1 MEWDK
6 KIHWVRAD
14 APEKGVTVG
23 SLTLENQLGKVAPSD
38 YSGKFG
44 EVVGFQEISGTE
56 RRRCLMIWAP
66 SWTSK

>member
-6 KIHWVRAD
+6 KIHWGRAD
-14 APEKGVTVG
+14 AAEKGVTVG
-23 SLTLENQLGKVAPSD
+23 SLTLGNQLGKVAPSD

-44 EVVGFQEISGTE
+44 EVVGFRKISGTE

-66 SWTSK
+66 SWTSR